1 MLSLQSIENTHKL
14 ELLSLRYDGSLLCSR
29 CTWYKFGGDVGDF
42 FHVCDQRHTGEPI
55 MAAISHAHQVL
66 LDKVNGL
73 LREVPK
79 VDAALKN
86 YYAVLV
92 AQVQTG
98 QVAPHVG
105 LMAVPA
111 SSMLQMI
118 RDLSR
123 SINAIDLL
131 EPEEFFERHP
141 QREDETGLQRIENIG
156 NYRALHT
163 AFKTLKGKHPEKK
176 ITQWFGVSILK
187 TTGIKEEIMAAFKK
201 TMDRKR
207 VLSTSSLGTDADVEE
222 FLNVFF
228 ESVSSQPSFF
238 ETKQSDFAKEAAE
251 SMKERTISEGS
262 DEWASLVWSSNWQA
276 ELERRRQARLQA
288 AHVRLLKSEED
299 AKEYTRYLKESL
311 ASESNVADV
320 RVTEGSSVEIDN
332 PKME

>member
-1 MLSLQSIENTHKL
+1 
-14 ELLSLRYDGSLLCSR
+14 
-29 CTWYKFGGDVGDF
+29 
-42 FHVCDQRHTGEPI
+42 

-163 AFKTLKGKHPEKK
+163 AFKTLKRKHPEKK

-251 SMKERTISEGS
+251 SMKERTISE
-262 DEWASLVWSSNWQA
+262 
-276 ELERRRQARLQA
+276 
-288 AHVRLLKSEED
+288 
-299 AKEYTRYLKESL
+299 
-311 ASESNVADV
+311 
-320 RVTEGSSVEIDN
+320 
-332 PKME
+332 